1 MSYDPY
7 IVGLTGGIGSGKS
20 TIAQGFRELDIEV
33 VDADQASRKVVEPG
47 MPALNI
53 IADRFGAKMIK
64 NDGTL
69 NRAAMRQLIFSQPLE
84 KTWLENLLHPLIA
97 EWIVDQLQR
106 AESAYVMLESPLLL
120 ETEQHQLVNTL
131 LLIDLPQSLQLSRT
145 AERDGDPQPQIQSII
160 DSQMAREDKLRRA
173 DYVFDNSLALD
184 TVTPRITTL
193 HETFLHLALESSHD
207 D

>member
-20 TIAQGFRELDIEV
+20 TIAQGFRELGIEV

-131 LLIDLPQSLQLSRT
+131 LLVDLPESLQLSRT
-145 AERDGDPQPQIQSII
+145 AERDGDPKQQIQSII
-160 DSQMAREDKLRRA
+160 ASQMARDDKLRRA
-173 DYVFDNSLALD
+173 DYVFDNSLTLD
-184 TVTPRITTL
+184 TVAPRITML
-193 HETFLHLALESSHD
+193 HETFLHLALESLHD

>member
-1 MSYDPY
+1 VSYDPY

-20 TIAQGFRELDIEV
+20 TIAQGFRELGIDV

-84 KTWLENLLHPLIA
+84 KNWLENLLHPLIA

-131 LLIDLPQSLQLSRT
+131 LLIDLPQPLQLSRT
-145 AERDGDPQPQIQSII
+145 SERDGDPQPQIQSII

-184 TVTPRITTL
+184 TVAPRIAVL
-193 HETFLHLALESSHD
+193 HETFLHLALESPHD

>member
-20 TIAQGFRELDIEV
+20 TIAQRFRELGIEV

-131 LLIDLPQSLQLSRT
+131 LLVDLPESLQLSRT
-145 AERDGDPQPQIQSII
+145 AERDGDPKQQIQSII
-160 DSQMAREDKLRRA
+160 ASQMARDDKLRRA
-173 DYVFDNSLALD
+173 DYVFDNSLTLD
-184 TVTPRITTL
+184 TVAPRITML
-193 HETFLHLALESSHD
+193 HETFLHLALESLHD

>member
-20 TIAQGFRELDIEV
+20 TVAQGFRELGIEV

-53 IADRFGAKMIK
+53 IADRCGAEMIK

-97 EWIVDQLQR
+97 EWIVEQLQR

-120 ETEQHQLVNTL
+120 ETEQHHLVNTL
-131 LLIDLPQSLQLSRT
+131 LLIDLPESLQLSRT
-145 AERDGDPQPQIQSII
+145 AERDGDPEQQIRSII
-160 DSQMAREDKLRRA
+160 DSQMSRDDKLRRA

-184 TVTPRITTL
+184 TVAPRITLL
-193 HETFLHLALESSHD
+193 HQTFLQLALESPHD

>member
-20 TIAQGFRELDIEV
+20 TIAQRFRELGVEV

-53 IADRFGAKMIK
+53 IADRFGAEMIK

-97 EWIVDQLQR
+97 EWIIDRLQR

-131 LLIDLPQSLQLSRT
+131 LLVDLPESLQLSRT
-145 AERDGDPQPQIQSII
+145 AERDGDPKQQIQSII
-160 DSQMAREDKLRRA
+160 DSQMARDDKLRRA

-184 TVTPRITTL
+184 TVTPRIAML
-193 HETFLHLALESSHD
+193 HETFFHLALESLHD

>member
-1 MSYDPY
+1 VSYDPY

-20 TIAQGFRELDIEV
+20 TIAQGFRELGIDV
-33 VDADQASRKVVEPG
+33 VDADHASRKVVDPG

-64 NDGTL
+64 RDGTL

-84 KTWLENLLHPLIA
+84 KNWLENLLHPLIA

-106 AESAYVMLESPLLL
+106 AESVYVMLESPLLL
-120 ETEQHQLVNTL
+120 ETEQHQLVDTL
-131 LLIDLPQSLQLSRT
+131 LLIDLPQPLQLSRT
-145 AERDGDPQPQIQSII
+145 SERDGDPQPQIQSII

-184 TVTPRITTL
+184 TVTPRITML
-193 HETFLHLALESSHD
+193 HETFLHLALESPHD

>member
-1 MSYDPY
+1 VSYDPY

-20 TIAQGFRELDIEV
+20 TIAQGFRELGIDV
-33 VDADQASRKVVEPG
+33 VDADHASRKVVDPG

-64 NDGTL
+64 RDGTL

-84 KTWLENLLHPLIA
+84 KNWLENLLHPLIA

-120 ETEQHQLVNTL
+120 ETKQHQLVNTL
-131 LLIDLPQSLQLSRT
+131 LLIDLPQPLQLSRT
-145 AERDGDPQPQIQSII
+145 SERDGDPQPQIQSII

-193 HETFLHLALESSHD
+193 HETFLHLALESPHD

>member
-20 TIAQGFRELDIEV
+20 TVAQGFRELGIEV

-53 IADRFGAKMIK
+53 IADRCGAKMIK

-69 NRAAMRQLIFSQPLE
+69 NRAAMRQLIFSHPLE

-97 EWIVDQLQR
+97 EWIVEQLQR

-131 LLIDLPQSLQLSRT
+131 LLIDLPESLQLSRT
-145 AERDGDPQPQIQSII
+145 AERDGDPEQQIRSII
-160 DSQMAREDKLRRA
+160 DSQMSRDDKLRRA

-184 TVTPRITTL
+184 TVAPRITLL
-193 HETFLHLALESSHD
+193 HQTFLHLALESPHD

>member
-20 TIAQGFRELDIEV
+20 TIAQRFRELGIAV

-106 AESAYVMLESPLLL
+106 SDSAYVMLESPLLL

-131 LLIDLPQSLQLSRT
+131 LLVDLPESLQLSRT
-145 AERDGDPQPQIQSII
+145 AERDGDQKQQIQSII
-160 DSQMAREDKLRRA
+160 DSQMARDEKLRRA
-173 DYVFDNSLALD
+173 DYVFDNSLTLD
-184 TVTPRITTL
+184 TVTPRITML
-193 HETFLHLALESSHD
+193 HETFLRLALESPHD

>member
-20 TIAQGFRELDIEV
+20 TVAQGFRELGIEV

-53 IADRFGAKMIK
+53 IADRCGAKMIK

-69 NRAAMRQLIFSQPLE
+69 NREAMRQLIFSQPLE

-97 EWIVDQLQR
+97 EWIVEQLQR

-131 LLIDLPQSLQLSRT
+131 LLIDLPESLQLSRT
-145 AERDGDPQPQIQSII
+145 TERDGDPEQQIRSII
-160 DSQMAREDKLRRA
+160 DSQMSRDDKLRRA

-184 TVTPRITTL
+184 TVAPRITLL
-193 HETFLHLALESSHD
+193 HQTFLHLALESPHD

>member
-1 MSYDPY
+1 VSYDPY

-20 TIAQGFRELDIEV
+20 TIAQGFRELGIDV
-33 VDADQASRKVVEPG
+33 VDADHASRKVVDPG

-64 NDGTL
+64 RDGTL

-84 KTWLENLLHPLIA
+84 KNWLENLLHPLIA

-106 AESAYVMLESPLLL
+106 AESVYVMLESPLLL

-131 LLIDLPQSLQLSRT
+131 LLIDLPQPLQLSRT
-145 AERDGDPQPQIQSII
+145 SERDGDPQPQIQSII

-173 DYVFDNSLALD
+173 DYVFDNSLALH
-184 TVTPRITTL
+184 TVTPRITML
-193 HETFLHLALESSHD
+193 HETFLHLALESPHD